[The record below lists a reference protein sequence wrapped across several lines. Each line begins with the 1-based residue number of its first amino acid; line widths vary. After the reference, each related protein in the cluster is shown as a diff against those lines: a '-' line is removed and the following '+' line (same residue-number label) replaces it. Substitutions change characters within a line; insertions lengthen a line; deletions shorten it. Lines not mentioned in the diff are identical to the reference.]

1 VTIVNDVSR
10 TQPPSPSGAERGLSL
25 RWKILLLTGISM
37 LLLSALLLA
46 VFASQA
52 RRVIHDELRD
62 RARLTAAGLAKSLA
76 YPTSTGDVISLQVAA
91 DGLVRDAPDL
101 VYVFFRGPDGKVLAM
116 ARAAAVSALD
126 PLALPSAR
134 LQADGLPAPEREVEA
149 GGLRVLDV
157 AVPIVHQESRGE
169 PIGVVQLGVRTD
181 RLASQI
187 SAITRRAV
195 LLAIL
200 VLAVCGIAGY
210 VLTWRLASPLERLAA
225 AAAAIAGGDLGHDV
239 RVSGRDEVGRLA
251 ASFQTMAEGL
261 RGMVADLG
269 SVASQLEGEGHL
281 ILESVAQQASMAA
294 QQAAAINETSTT
306 AAEIAQTSKQA
317 TEHADRV
324 IEVAQKS
331 EDLSVDGKRVVE
343 DAVAAMLSLGDQVKA
358 TAAVMSEL
366 SRKSEQIGDVVA
378 TVRDVAEQT
387 NVLALNAAIEASRAG
402 EHGKGFSVVALEMRN
417 LAEQS
422 KGAAAQVKAMLAEL
436 DKGAHE
442 ALRAAGEGEKRAQ
455 GAIELARTAGAAI
468 EGLAETIRESS
479 LAARQIA
486 NNTRQQTV
494 GVEQIVTA
502 INQVSSAMSDAV
514 EGSRRIEKGTG
525 NLNALSKRLMQA
537 VTRYRV

>member
-1 VTIVNDVSR
+1 
-10 TQPPSPSGAERGLSL
+10 
-25 RWKILLLTGISM
+25 
-37 LLLSALLLA
+37 
-46 VFASQA
+46 
-52 RRVIHDELRD
+52 
-62 RARLTAAGLAKSLA
+62 
-76 YPTSTGDVISLQVAA
+76 
-91 DGLVRDAPDL
+91 
-101 VYVFFRGPDGKVLAM
+101 
-116 ARAAAVSALD
+116 
-126 PLALPSAR
+126 
-134 LQADGLPAPEREVEA
+134 
-149 GGLRVLDV
+149 
-157 AVPIVHQESRGE
+157 
-169 PIGVVQLGVRTD
+169 
-181 RLASQI
+181 
-187 SAITRRAV
+187 
-195 LLAIL
+195 
-200 VLAVCGIAGY
+200 
-210 VLTWRLASPLERLAA
+210 
-225 AAAAIAGGDLGHDV
+225 
-239 RVSGRDEVGRLA
+239 VSGRDEVGRLA

-281 ILESVAQQASMAA
+281 ILESVARQASMAA